1 MFIIFCQG
9 KHFLADLLNHF
20 KMSDKRVI
28 LEGKHFQNLP
38 QELKIDFDV
47 RFEQL
52 KQKSAKYSLEVFFTF
67 DVERSNG
74 KGRRGILVRGYV
86 SSQGFDK
93 FNQENRFTGGSHGT
107 LCRFYYLSNLKKVQK
122 AFEEMEEIIDFFG
135 PKFPLSCP
143 RQRRS
148 TSASS
153 VSKF

>member
-1 MFIIFCQG
+1 
-9 KHFLADLLNHF
+9 
-20 KMSDKRVI
+20 MSDKCVI
-28 LEGKHFQNLP
+28 LEEKHFQNLP
-38 QELKIDFDV
+38 QELRMDFDV

-52 KQKSAKYSLEVFFTF
+52 RQKSTKFALEVFFTF
-67 DVERSNG
+67 DAERSDG
-74 KGRRGILVRGYV
+74 KGRTGILVRGYV

-143 RQRRS
+143 RQR

-153 VSKF
+153 VSKLF